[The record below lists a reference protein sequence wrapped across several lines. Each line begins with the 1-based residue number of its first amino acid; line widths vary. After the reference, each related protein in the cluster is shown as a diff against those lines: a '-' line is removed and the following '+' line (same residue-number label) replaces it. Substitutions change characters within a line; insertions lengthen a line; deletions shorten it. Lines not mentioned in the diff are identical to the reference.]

1 MVINMKGLLYVLA
14 LLPLAAHAGIT
25 LTLTDEQETD
35 NAKICVYSNAN
46 YTETVTIRP
55 SQQCRYTM
63 TFEEE

>member
-35 NAKICVYSNAN
+35 NARMCIYENATR
-46 YTETVTIRP
+46 TEAVTIRT
-55 SQQCRYTM
+55 SEQCKYTR
-63 TFEEE
+63 TFKE